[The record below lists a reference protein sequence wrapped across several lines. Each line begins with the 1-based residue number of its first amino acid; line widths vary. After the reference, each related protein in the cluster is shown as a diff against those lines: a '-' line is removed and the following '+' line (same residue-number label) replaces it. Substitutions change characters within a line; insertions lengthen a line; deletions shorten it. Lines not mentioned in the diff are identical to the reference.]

1 MSGKCSFCGTSHTE
15 VKKLIVGDDVAI
27 CNVCVGLCTDIL
39 KKELLTANKDCIND
53 VDPVSLKEYLD
64 EYVVNQD
71 YAKMVLSVAVS
82 NHYKRLNS
90 PEVFL
95 DKSNVLILGPTGS
108 GKTLLART
116 IADYLEVP
124 FVIIDATC
132 LTEAGY
138 VGEDVD
144 TILTKLLQ
152 KANGNVELAQRGIVF
167 IDEVDKIARK
177 NSESNV
183 GHDVS
188 GEGVQQALL
197 KLVEGSVY
205 QVPVAKKS
213 DKTVDIDT
221 SNILFIAS
229 GAFVGLDQI
238 KKQRGSNT
246 RIGFSGNLNSGN
258 VDPSFMDLVKFGLI
272 PEFVGRFPIITEV
285 QELTKE
291 DMTSILT
298 TVKNNLLDQYKH
310 LFDYSKVQLEFDQ
323 DAVQQVIEEAMKQ
336 KTGAR
341 ALRAIMEKTL
351 LPYMY
356 NVVRYQKE
364 NVNNV
369 RITKKQI
376 NIPVDAKRGGLNQQ
390 HANGNSS

>member
-39 KKELLTANKDCIND
+39 KKELLNSNRDNIAD

-64 EYVVNQD
+64 QYVVNQD
-71 YAKMVLSVAVS
+71 YAKMVLSVAVA

-90 PEVFL
+90 PDVYL
-95 DKSNVLILGPTGS
+95 DKSNVIILGPTGS
-108 GKTLLART
+108 GKTILAKT
-116 IADYLEVP
+116 IAEYLEVP

-138 VGEDVD
+138 VGDDVD

-197 KLVEGSVY
+197 KLVEGAVY
-205 QVPVAKKS
+205 QIPVAKKS
-213 DKTVDIDT
+213 DRMVDIDT

-229 GAFVGLDQI
+229 GAFVGLENI
-238 KKQRGSNT
+238 KKQQST
-246 RIGFSGNLNSGN
+246 RTKIGFSGNLAQNSN
-258 VDPSFMDLVKFGLI
+258 DTTFLDLVKFGLI
-272 PEFVGRFPIITEV
+272 PEFAGRFPIIAEV
-285 QELTKE
+285 QELTEADLKI
-291 DMTSILT
+291 ILT
-298 TVKNNLLDQYKH
+298 EVKNNLLDQYRH
-310 LFDYSKVQLEFDQ
+310 LFNYNQVNLEFD
-323 DAVQQVIEEAMKQ
+323 AEAIQQVVQNALKQ

-364 NVNNV
+364 NINEVI
-369 RITKKQI
+369 ITKKQI
-376 NIPVDAKRGGLNQQ
+376 NIPVEAKRGGIN
-390 HANGNSS
+390 